1 MYCLTGIRAEFSNVD
16 IMEPEVSEVKHIDM
30 SPLYEILRSAVPSF
44 LSDVLLPEFDALP
57 SNESRVFILV
67 SFFHI
72 FAFNAPE
79 IIMEYRKALD
89 SIGFIEALSIKS
101 INAKKPPDYAIYNA
115 EVQISKALARL
126 RPEMMLDKRGALYL
140 KMYSR
145 CPAPLFA
152 GVSTEGERI
161 RALIGF
167 SSEVPAPD
175 NEQYLQIL
183 GMLGY
188 TGDCH
193 TIQAI
198 VEQGV
203 DPTVLDLVEN
213 EISSLLEQLWRYK
226 PTNPDQG
233 V

>member
-1 MYCLTGIRAEFSNVD
+1 
-16 IMEPEVSEVKHIDM
+16 MEPEVSEVKRIDM
-30 SPLYEILRSAVPSF
+30 SPLYKILRSAVPPF
-44 LSDVLLPEFDALP
+44 LDDVLLPEFDVLP

-67 SFFHI
+67 SFLSI
-72 FAFNAPE
+72 ITIELPE
-79 IIMEYRKALD
+79 ISEEYRKALL
-89 SIGFIEALSIKS
+89 SIGFSEALTIKAIIS
-101 INAKKPPDYAIYNA
+101 KKPSDDAIYNA
-115 EVQISKALARL
+115 EMQISKALARL
-126 RPEMMLDKRGALYL
+126 RREQILDKRGALYL

-188 TGDCH
+188 DGDCH

-203 DPTVLDLVEN
+203 DPAVLDLVEN